1 MFAIKNLSP
10 SDLETIRKHLTE
22 KSVDKNQ
29 VLFEAGKSGSS
40 MYFVETGTLKVV
52 DRKSKDGLDDQMIA
66 VIKPGGFCGEEV
78 ILSEGGLYKDTVVAM
93 EPCVIY
99 EFSNSSLQK
108 IMVES
113 TLTGTKLVL
122 GISKNY
128 REAISI
134 SDQKGKLISFVSTK
148 DGTGKTTVCMNLA
161 EAFARRKKKILV
173 IDCDFQLGNCNMHLS
188 SPANPNLA
196 RLIQLEE
203 RLTFDR
209 IAKFII
215 SKSGIDLLAAP
226 ELPQDAE
233 LITRSQLNQVLQECS
248 RHYDFI
254 FLDVS
259 CHIDEFSIL
268 LWDVA
273 DQIVL
278 LQRPCLDDLTR
289 FKRLMTAI
297 KRLNYPKEKF
307 VGILNR
313 FETSDKEYLEQ
324 YKNLF
329 GIDWH
334 KISDDKENFE
344 QALFNGQTIIAQA
357 SSSKAVKDIDN
368 FCQHLLSEKNAEVKE
383 KTGMFTWL
391 REYFSGE

>member
-1 MFAIKNLSP
+1 MFAIKNLSS

-22 KSVDKNQ
+22 RSVDKNE
-29 VLFEAGKSGSS
+29 VLFEAGKNGSC
-40 MYFVETGTLKVV
+40 MYFVETGTLKIV
-52 DRKSKDGLDDQMIA
+52 DRKSKDGLDDQIIA
-66 VIKPGGFCGEEV
+66 LVKPGGFCGEEV
-78 ILSEGGLYKDTVVAM
+78 ILSEGGVYKDTVVAM
-93 EPCVIY
+93 EPGVVY
-99 EFSNSSLQK
+99 EFSSSSLQK

-128 REAISI
+128 REAINI
-134 SDQKGKLISFVSTK
+134 SDQKGKLIAFVSAK
-148 DGTGKTTVCMNLA
+148 DGAGKTTLCMNLA
-161 EAFARRKKKILV
+161 EAFARRNKKILV
-173 IDCDFQLGNCNMHLS
+173 IDCDFQLGNCHMHLS

-196 RLIQLEE
+196 RLVQMEE

-209 IAKFII
+209 ISKFII
-215 SKSGIDLLAAP
+215 SKSEINLLAAP

-233 LITRSQLNQVLQECS
+233 MITRSQLNQILQECS
-248 RHYDFI
+248 RHYDFV

-278 LQRPCLDDLTR
+278 LQKPCLDDLTR
-289 FKRLMTAI
+289 FKRLMTVI

-307 VGILNR
+307 VGVINQY
-313 FETSDKEYLEQ
+313 ENSASEYLEQ
-324 YKNLF
+324 FKNIMNTAWL
-329 GIDWH
+329 
-334 KISDDKENFE
+334 KVAADKENVAK
-344 QALFNGQTIIAQA
+344 ALFNGQTIIAQA
-357 SSSKAVKDIDN
+357 SGSKAVIDIDN
-368 FCQHLLSEKNAEVKE
+368 ICQFLLSEKNAEVKE

-391 REYFSGE
+391 RDYFSGE